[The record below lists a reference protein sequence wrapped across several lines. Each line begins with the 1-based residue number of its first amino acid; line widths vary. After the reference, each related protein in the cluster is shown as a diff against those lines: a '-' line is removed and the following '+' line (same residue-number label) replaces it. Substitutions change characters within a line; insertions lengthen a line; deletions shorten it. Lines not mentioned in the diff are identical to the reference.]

1 MFLREIEATS
11 ARAWDSEDGE
21 ARRSRA
27 RAETLWALG
36 DAFPGLVVNRR
47 RACCTNASKAYQL
60 DLIHRSGFRVPQT
73 LVTMVP
79 NAARDFVHRLGGR
92 VIYKSLS
99 AERSIVKRLG
109 REDLERLD
117 MIRNCPVQLQELVP
131 GIDLRVHVVGE
142 RVYATE
148 IVSDASDYRYAH
160 RGGETRVM
168 RPVEL
173 PSDVMERCVHLTQ
186 ELGLVVGGVDL
197 RRTPEGDYCC
207 FEVNPSPAYLWFEQ
221 VTGQRIGEGIAEL
234 LCRSRTWH

>member
-11 ARAWDSEDGE
+11 ARAWESEGDE

-27 RAETLWALG
+27 RTETLWALG
-36 DAFPGLVVNRR
+36 DAFPGLVINRR
-47 RACCTNASKAYQL
+47 RACCTNASKAYQIE
-60 DLIHRSGFRVPQT
+60 LIHRSGFRVPQT
-73 LVTMVP
+73 LVTMLP
-79 NAARDFVHRLGGR
+79 DAARDFVHRLGGR

-99 AERSIVKRLG
+99 AERSIVTRLS

-117 MIRNCPVQLQELVP
+117 MIRHCPVQLQELVP
-131 GIDLRVHVVGE
+131 GVDLRVHVVGE

-148 IVSDASDYRYAH
+148 IVSDAPDYRYAD
-160 RGGETRVM
+160 RGGATRTM

-173 PSDVMERCVHLTQ
+173 PVEIAERCVQLTRK
-186 ELGLVVGGVDL
+186 LGLVVGGVDL

-234 LCRSRTWH
+234 LCRTSAWH